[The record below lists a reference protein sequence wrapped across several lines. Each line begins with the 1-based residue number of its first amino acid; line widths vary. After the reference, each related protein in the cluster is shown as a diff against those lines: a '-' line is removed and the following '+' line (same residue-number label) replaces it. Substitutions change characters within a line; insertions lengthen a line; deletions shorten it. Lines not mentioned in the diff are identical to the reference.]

1 MVTEDH
7 IYLNFQTLATGLFQ
21 HDNIKK
27 LDIFST
33 VKMLLK

>member
-7 IYLNFQTLATGLFQ
+7 IYFQTLATGLFK
-21 HDNIKK
+21 HNIKK
-27 LDIFST
+27 LDIFGT